1 MTTFNPIDYLYYNP
15 ELQAYSNV
23 TTIENAQVYYN
34 TSNNAQFLVP
44 NTSNVPDKFDPFL
57 LITTNKDNI
66 HISSLSH
73 TISVAMSNE
82 GLTDKE
88 IQSKGRY
95 LTTIF
100 KDVDYLGSNVF
111 QLTSFPSYT
120 FNSSNIRIGDEVK
133 INDEVKRE
141 FYLSIESY
149 TPSNITV
156 RSNKYEFYTSSNYM
170 LDGIKV
176 IDPLR
181 IGKISL
187 VRNYASF
194 TSNQNVVLPES
205 GVFNPT
211 LYRIL
216 YPDAASLTDQQA
228 YIDYIAKRKNNILRV
243 NNAGELIVN
252 YTATSNVKITGIN
265 NIINRT
271 LPNYGES
278 NRLVTEY
285 GIREYTETIIDEIK
299 NVGDFGTVAITSNLT
314 VTGPSSM
321 NGNLDVNGMVKVSN
335 TSILTGGVTMSNF
348 LTVMKEA
355 TFNSNVSI
363 NNNALVYGTLSVHGN
378 MYNPR
383 IGIGYFMDSNGDN
396 NTGSNNANA
405 LISSVGSNTY
415 ITGTYVGI
423 GTSSP
428 TQKLEVS
435 GNLKVT
441 NNGYI
446 MDKLGIGTI
455 NPIYQLQLSTD
466 SAAKPS
472 TTTWTTTSDVRLKT
486 NISLADKNRCYEI
499 IKTLP
504 LKHYTWNKD
513 YLDATMLTDNS
524 KLGWIAQDVQ
534 QVFPK
539 AVRTTSMYG
548 LQDCKTLDA
557 DQIYATMY
565 GAIQRLQ
572 DIVEQLQQ
580 DNILLKR
587 ELHSMKSKKK

>member
-1 MTTFNPIDYLYYNP
+1 MATFNPIDYLYYNP

-23 TTIENAQVYYN
+23 ITIEDAQIYYN
-34 TSNNAQFLVP
+34 TSNNAQSLVP
-44 NTSNVPDKFDPFL
+44 NTSNIPNKFDPYL

-66 HISSLSH
+66 HVSALSH
-73 TISVAMSNE
+73 TISMAMSND
-82 GLTDKE
+82 GLTNPE
-88 IQSKGRY
+88 IQSKGRF

-100 KDVDYLGSNVF
+100 QDVNYMSSNVF
-111 QLTSFPSYT
+111 QLTTYPSYT
-120 FNSSNIRIGDEVK
+120 FNSSNIRVGDEIK

-141 FYLSIESY
+141 FYLSIASY

-156 RSNKYEFYTSSNYM
+156 SSHKYELYTTSNYM

-181 IGKISL
+181 LGKISL
-187 VRNYASF
+187 TRNYVSF
-194 TSNQNVVLPES
+194 TSNQNIVIPES

-228 YIDYIAKRKNNILRV
+228 YIDYIAKRKNNVLRV
-243 NNAGELIVN
+243 NNADELIVN

-265 NIINRT
+265 NTINRSI
-271 LPNYGES
+271 PDFGES

-285 GIREYTETIIDEIK
+285 GIRQYTETIIDEIK
-299 NVGDFGTVAITSNLT
+299 NIGDFSTVAITSNLI
-314 VTGPSSM
+314 VSGPTTLD
-321 NGNLDVNGMVKVSN
+321 GDLDVSGSVKVSN

-348 LTVMKEA
+348 LRVMKEV
-355 TFNSNVSI
+355 TFDSNVSI

-396 NTGSNNANA
+396 NNGSNNANA

-415 ITGTYVGI
+415 IIGTYVGV

-428 TQKLEVS
+428 TEKLDVS
-435 GNLKVT
+435 GNLKVS
-441 NNGYI
+441 NNVYI
-446 MDKLGIGTI
+446 MNNLGLGTT
-455 NPIYQLQLSTD
+455 NPTYQLQLSTD

-486 NISLADKNRCYEI
+486 NITIADKTRCYDI
-499 IKTLP
+499 IKNLP
-504 LKHYTWNKD
+504 LKHYTWSKD
-513 YLDATMLTDNS
+513 YVDTTLVTDNS

-534 QVFPK
+534 EVFPK

-565 GAIQRLQ
+565 GAIQKLQ

-580 DNILLKR
+580 DNISLKR
-587 ELHSMKSKKK
+587 QLNNINSK

>member
-1 MTTFNPIDYLYYNP
+1 
-15 ELQAYSNV
+15 
-23 TTIENAQVYYN
+23 
-34 TSNNAQFLVP
+34 
-44 NTSNVPDKFDPFL
+44 
-57 LITTNKDNI
+57 
-66 HISSLSH
+66 
-73 TISVAMSNE
+73 MSNE
-82 GLTDKE
+82 GLANDE
-88 IQSKGRY
+88 IQSKGKF

-100 KDVDYLGSNVF
+100 QNVEYLHSNIF
-111 QLTSFPSYT
+111 ELSTYPTYSF
-120 FNSSNIRIGDEVK
+120 NNSNIRVGDEIK

-141 FYLSIESY
+141 FYLSIASY

-156 RSNKYEFYTSSNYM
+156 SNHKYDFYGTSNYT

-181 IGKISL
+181 LGKISL
-187 VRNYASF
+187 VRNYVSF
-194 TSNQNVVLPES
+194 TSNQNVVIPES

-211 LYRIL
+211 LYKIL

-228 YIDYIAKRKNNILRV
+228 YIDYIAKRKNNVLRV
-243 NNAGELIVN
+243 NNADEFIAN
-252 YTATSNVKITGIN
+252 YISTSNVKITGVN
-265 NIINRT
+265 NSINRS
-271 LPNYGES
+271 LQDYGES

-285 GIREYTETIIDEIK
+285 GIRQYTETIIDEIK

-314 VTGPSSM
+314 VTGPSTL
-321 NGNLDVNGMVKVSN
+321 NGNLDVNGAFKVSN

-348 LTVMKEA
+348 LRVMKEA

-396 NTGSNNANA
+396 NTGSNNATP
-405 LISSVGSNTY
+405 LISSAGNNTY
-415 ITGTYVGI
+415 ITGTYVGV

-435 GNLKVT
+435 GNLKVS

-446 MDKLGIGTI
+446 MNNLGIGMT
-455 NPIYQLQLSTD
+455 NPSYQLQLSTD

-486 NISLADKNRCYEI
+486 NITLADKNRCYEI
-499 IKTLP
+499 IKKLP
-504 LKHYTWNKD
+504 LKYYTWTKD
-513 YLDATMLTDNS
+513 YIDNTSITDNS

-534 QVFPK
+534 SIFPK
-539 AVRTTSMYG
+539 AVRTTSMFG
-548 LQDCKTLDA
+548 LEDCKTLDA

-565 GAIQRLQ
+565 GAIQKLQ
-572 DIVEQLQQ
+572 DIVEQLQL
-580 DNILLKR
+580 DNYTLKQ
-587 ELHSMKSKKK
+587 EINNLKSSPKSRSRK